1 MIGRGH
7 VRDTWMP
14 GGRRWRVG
22 GGRAPRPTERWSS
35 SAMPAPRDVRASLD
49 AAQSRRRWRARQ
61 MQVWRGWEARRQA
74 RAQAIEVDA
83 QRAEAARAT
92 SAGPS
97 SRRPTRRRTRWS
109 RQLCL
114 HEWLVSL
121 PSSMAHRWKVAPRPI
136 GPRCVLVSRRA
147 HHVDLYDMR
156 ERHLGTFRARLPERT
171 VLDVV
176 FCAEQADQDAAE
188 GSKGARAWLCDVLCW
203 HGRVLLDCT
212 ASLRHFWLES
222 RMEECRLDDNAARAF
237 CASSSSCKDDK
248 AVLQLATLPW
258 THADASGVQLAL
270 ERAQDGLVFVHV
282 DSRYEPGMR
291 TPLVLR
297 WKDEGCSPYAK
308 DTDAGGMEAE
318 ACMVVLRVDEEGNV
332 RADGMQS
339 NVLAVVDEPSK
350 WCPGR
355 VRDQA
360 MDVGERTGRSRRN
373 KAKEAL
379 VRFVVHELVWKDG
392 QVVRAKLE
400 PIEQAGKGRKRAD
413 DVTKVIFQYNL
424 RHDPITRHQLL
435 EASAQA
441 EVEEEWSEDEMCIEP
456 ENSLEGN
463 SDASESSPEG
473 SVSDA
478 TLGGD
483 GAHLPD
489 ALYRP

>member
-1 MIGRGH
+1 
-7 VRDTWMP
+7 
-14 GGRRWRVG
+14 
-22 GGRAPRPTERWSS
+22 
-35 SAMPAPRDVRASLD
+35 
-49 AAQSRRRWRARQ
+49 
-61 MQVWRGWEARRQA
+61 
-74 RAQAIEVDA
+74 
-83 QRAEAARAT
+83 
-92 SAGPS
+92 
-97 SRRPTRRRTRWS
+97 
-109 RQLCL
+109 
-114 HEWLVSL
+114 
-121 PSSMAHRWKVAPRPI
+121 MAHQWKVAPRPI

-147 HHVDLYDMR
+147 HHVDLYDVR

-176 FCAEQADQDAAE
+176 FCAEDANHHAAE

-212 ASLRHFWLES
+212 ASLRHYWLES
-222 RMEECRLDDNAARAF
+222 RMEERRLDDKATRALY
-237 CASSSSCKDDK
+237 ASSSSCEDGK
-248 AVLQLATLPW
+248 AELQLATLPW

-282 DSRYEPGMR
+282 ESRYEPGMR

-308 DTDAGGMEAE
+308 DTDADGMDAE
-318 ACMVVLRVDEEGNV
+318 ACVVVLRVDEKGNV

-350 WCPGR
+350 WGPGR
-355 VRDQA
+355 VRDEA
-360 MDVGERTGRSRRN
+360 MNEGERTGRSTRN

-379 VRFVVHELVWKDG
+379 VRFVVHELVWKEG
-392 QVVRAKLE
+392 QEVQAKLE
-400 PIEQAGKGRKRAD
+400 PIEKAGKGRKRAD

-435 EASAQA
+435 EASAQM

-473 SVSDA
+473 SASDA
-478 TLGGD
+478 TLGGE
-483 GAHLPD
+483 GTHLPN